1 MRTAIL
7 ALWVAFIVSLL
18 TGGWLIGRLRK
29 LHVGQ
34 NVYELAPEEHRKKQG
49 TPTMGGILF
58 AVISVVLAF
67 VFRKGGFDLRSDLT
81 FAVIVF
87 ALLNMAIGFADDFT
101 KLRRRNNKG
110 LSEKQKLIGQ
120 FVITALF
127 AYYCYRHPQVG
138 STIEFP
144 FLGSTWELGWWYI
157 PVMIFVLIC
166 TANGSNLL
174 DGLDGLCGGVS
185 CVVTGAYAVTALL
198 LATALS
204 GEEATSL
211 RNIAT
216 LCAALCGSLLGY
228 LRFNLHPA
236 RVMMGDTGSM
246 FLGGIVGGAA
256 AVMRM
261 PWLIPVAAAGM
272 AVSLLS
278 VFLQRY
284 YFKLTHGKRIFK
296 MSPLHH
302 HFELCGIPE
311 TKIVSMYVIVTVL
324 LSLAAVAGAVWQIV
338 G

>member
-1 MRTAIL
+1 MKTAIL
-7 ALWVAFIVSLL
+7 AVWIAFIASLL

-34 NVYELAPEEHRKKQG
+34 NVYELAPQEHQKKQG

-58 AVISVVLAF
+58 AVISVVLAL
-67 VFRKGGFDLRSDLT
+67 VLHKGVPDLKNDLT
-81 FAVIVF
+81 VAVIVL
-87 ALLNMAIGFADDFT
+87 ALLNMAIGFADDFM

-110 LSEKQKLIGQ
+110 LSEKQKLIAQ

-127 AYYCYRHPQVG
+127 AYYCYRHPYVG
-138 STIEFP
+138 SAIDFP
-144 FLGSTWELGWWYI
+144 FLGAKWDLGWWYI

-185 CVVTGAYAVTALL
+185 CVVTGAYAVTALVL
-198 LATALS
+198 SSALS
-204 GEEATSL
+204 GEEATGL
-211 RNIAT
+211 ANIAT

-246 FLGGIVGGAA
+246 FLGGIVGGVAT
-256 AVMRM
+256 VLRM

-284 YFKLTHGKRIFK
+284 YYKLTHGKRIFK

-302 HFELCGIPE
+302 HFELCGVPE

-324 LSLAAVAGAVWQIV
+324 LSLAAVAGAVWQII